1 MWLWGRPWGL
11 TSPASLVSRTDDAND
26 SCGWSQAPGLS
37 SWQHWGPLEMDMG
50 KEGLG
55 WGGGRHVEQSVL
67 HSGGNAFPACWM
79 RGDHLC
85 EGGDPLMIDW
95 NRSKFWGMIP
105 PGHHLRVK
113 FSWLEVELAKTQAF
127 SLLLTYSSHL
137 PGLSKLWILTQWW
150 VKNEYSGLW

>member
-11 TSPASLVSRTDDAND
+11 TSPASLVSRTDDPND

-37 SWQHWGPLEMDMG
+37 SWQQWSPLEMDMG
-50 KEGLG
+50 KEGWG

-67 HSGGNAFPACWM
+67 HWEGKCLSCLPDEGRSPVWRWRPLNDRLKQEFFGNDPTRSPPESKIFMVRGGTCKNSG
-79 RGDHLC
+79 
-85 EGGDPLMIDW
+85 
-95 NRSKFWGMIP
+95 
-105 PGHHLRVK
+105 
-113 FSWLEVELAKTQAF
+113 F

-137 PGLSKLWILTQWW
+137 PGRSKLWILTQWW